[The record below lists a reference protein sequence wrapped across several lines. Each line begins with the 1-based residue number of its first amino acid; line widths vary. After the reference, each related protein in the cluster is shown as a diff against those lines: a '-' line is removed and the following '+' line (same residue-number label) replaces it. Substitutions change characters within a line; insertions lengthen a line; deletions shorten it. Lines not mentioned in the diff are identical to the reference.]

1 MPRFYTEQVQIVR
14 PVKVT
19 DKYNPDGEM
28 LSWEG
33 AQRLPVP
40 FRVEVQPR
48 TQYETDENGTRVATR
63 TVWWLCTPRG
73 KNLDVEPTDRIA
85 HAGRDLDVV
94 GEIKRWPAPEFE
106 SGVDHVELTL
116 EYKNG

>member
-1 MPRFYTEQVQIVR
+1 MAKFFTEQVQIVR
-14 PVKVT
+14 PVTVSN
-19 DKYNPDGEM
+19 KYNPEGS

-40 FRVEVQPR
+40 FGVEVQPR

-73 KNLDVEPTDRIA
+73 RDLDVEPTDRIA
-85 HAGRDLDVV
+85 YAGRDLDVV
-94 GEIKRWPAPEFE
+94 GEIGRWPSPAYE